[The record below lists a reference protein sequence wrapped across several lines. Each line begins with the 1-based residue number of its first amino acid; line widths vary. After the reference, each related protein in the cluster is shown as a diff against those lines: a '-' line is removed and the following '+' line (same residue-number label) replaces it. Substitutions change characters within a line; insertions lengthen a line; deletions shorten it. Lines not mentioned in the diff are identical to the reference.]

1 VIAVTA
7 ETVIK
12 TAEVP
17 TVTQHSSV
25 KVNSICIFIFF
36 GE

>member
-1 VIAVTA
+1 VTA
-7 ETVIK
+7 ETVIE

-25 KVNSICIFIFF
+25 KVNSICRWHYVTSSLW
-36 GE
+36 